1 MASRSSVR
9 ELKRDNPVLSAAA
22 AAAAPKRQRLAH
34 QEPAAAAASKRR
46 GAEPLLRPSLSS
58 SSKRLRLDLPFE
70 NNPAVDEHLP
80 LRFPPAPA
88 VQHRPGQA
96 WCAIAAA
103 MVKFYEAEARGARLR
118 QGLRPID
125 EEISDPFRLSAATA
139 DVELDAINAQRTEG
153 DYRYL
158 NILRI
163 LDSFD
168 GVERHEN
175 QKLWHWWMIVAC
187 LRHIYGSDWQNAST
201 RVLRSLG
208 LKEIRTEILVMTPRR
223 FGKTWS
229 VAMIVCAL
237 LLSVPGFRI
246 AVISPGSRTSGKML
260 EEIKRMMGRL
270 RGADRHI
277 CGMDKT
283 KMFVSTDPLPAGSSI
298 KSEVARRMCTLPT
311 TSVIE
316 VLPDNPDGAYQ
327 QQQQSSSSS
336 SGDK

>member
-1 MASRSSVR
+1 MA
-9 ELKRDNPVLSAAA
+9 
-22 AAAAPKRQRLAH
+22 
-34 QEPAAAAASKRR
+34 
-46 GAEPLLRPSLSS
+46 
-58 SSKRLRLDLPFE
+58 
-70 NNPAVDEHLP
+70 
-80 LRFPPAPA
+80 
-88 VQHRPGQA
+88 
-96 WCAIAAA
+96 
-103 MVKFYEAEARGARLR
+103 KFYEAEERGAKLR
-118 QGLRPID
+118 EGLRPID
-125 EEISDPFRLSAATA
+125 EEILDPFRLATA
-139 DVELDAINAQRTEG
+139 TTDVDLEAINARRTEG
-153 DYRYL
+153 DHRYL
-158 NILRI
+158 KILKI
-163 LDSFD
+163 LDSFE

-229 VAMIVCAL
+229 VSMIVCAL

-270 RGADRHI
+270 SGADRHI

-283 KMFVSTDPLPAGSSI
+283 KMFVSTYPLPAGSSI
-298 KSEVARRMCTLPT
+298 KSEAARRMCTQPS

-316 VLPDNPDGAYQ
+316 VLPDNPDGVCVCARANA
-327 QQQQSSSSS
+327 
-336 SGDK
+336 GGGGLTVHAHVL

>member
-1 MASRSSVR
+1 MASAAVRTRGQPSV
-9 ELKRDNPVLSAAA
+9 EDVP
-22 AAAAPKRQRLAH
+22 RLVN
-34 QEPAAAAASKRR
+34 QLQQGSNESTVIR
-46 GAEPLLRPSLSS
+46 
-58 SSKRLRLDLPFE
+58 
-70 NNPAVDEHLP
+70 
-80 LRFPPAPA
+80 
-88 VQHRPGQA
+88 RPGRT
-96 WCAIAAA
+96 WCKVADA
-103 MVKFYEAEARGARLR
+103 MVKFYEAEARGAKLR
-118 QGLRPID
+118 EGLRPIE
-125 EEISDPFRLSAATA
+125 EEISDPFRLAAATSDA
-139 DVELDAINAQRTEG
+139 DLDAINARRTEG
-153 DYRYL
+153 DHRYL
-158 NILRI
+158 KILKI
-163 LDSFD
+163 LDSFE

-187 LRHIYGSDWQNAST
+187 LRHIYGLDWQNAST

-208 LKEIRTEILVMTPRR
+208 LSEIRTEILVMTPRR

-283 KMFVSTDPLPAGSSI
+283 KMFVSTEPLPVGTSI
-298 KSEVARRMCTLPT
+298 KSELARRMCTLPS

-316 VLPDNPDGAYQ
+316 VLPDNPDGTLACSEASQ
-327 QQQQSSSSS
+327 FTSNVMAAAAAPTTSIVRQIAAAIQKRSSPISFSKRS
-336 SGDK
+336 CAT